1 MQVQAT
7 PEPALQ
13 TQAAAAVQHNGAAP
27 GQHTVLTKDKLAQI
41 VMAIK
46 AMRAKGA
53 TEENSEEY
61 AKLMKIMRYV
71 SAQQQLQ
78 QQQSQQQLGATS
90 DATTNGTDTN
100 GTGTPTP
107 LAISTPAPTQASA
120 DTQTPAMPAQK
131 PDLSQQPAQFSADDI
146 SKLRKQIQAFRLMS
160 KNMPLPPQLRQEL
173 WASNIPDEEKRLL
186 DTPPAGLDSV
196 AGGVV
201 EAVHSELQQQQ
212 QQQQEQQQQQQQQS
226 TSGSTASSTE
236 SVPGVG
242 NVKVQLVLPP
252 LPQSISFV
260 SPHLLLKEKLDAVGE
275 QGARLQRLLVPSITP
290 SGLDVCGMAEER
302 ERRREA
308 RIEYRIKELSE
319 LPANIGDEQIDI
331 ASEQDG
337 RYARPGLVS
346 NVGSSAK
353 LKALIELKALGLR
366 HKQRALRAEVVRSIT
381 RASQLGVAG
390 DRSALRRMK
399 KQSQREARLTEKME
413 RQQRQDRER
422 REQDQ
427 HKQQLQVITTHGL
440 GLVNWHK
447 AHQQRLGKLGRS
459 VLAFHTHAEREEQKR
474 KERIA
479 RERIQA
485 LKAGD
490 EEAYLKLVDKEKDT
504 RISHLLSQT
513 DQYLNTLIEAV
524 HQQQQA
530 MPHGQEQA
538 AAGDNVPSWLADN
551 AEMDA
556 EDANAAQSKDYYSVA
571 HRIIEPI
578 TQQPSILIGGTL
590 KEYQLRGLEW
600 MVSLYNNRLN
610 GILADEMGLGKT
622 IQTISLV
629 TYLIEKKQQNGPFLI
644 IVPLS
649 TITNWILEFEKWA
662 PSVKVIG
669 YKGNP
674 VQRRVLQQQIRRQEF
689 QVLLTTYDYIIKDR
703 PVLSKVKWIHMIID
717 EGHRMKNAH
726 SKLAFTLTTYY
737 STRYRLIL
745 TGTPLQNNLP
755 ELWALLNFILPRI
768 FSSAESFDE
777 WFNAPFAGAGGQ
789 DKIEL
794 NEEEQL
800 LVIKRLHKVLRP
812 FLLRRLKKDV
822 EVDLPDKIE
831 HVIKCSMSAVQS
843 RLYHQMRK
851 FGTLFRGV
859 ESDKHGGSRSS
870 QSSLN
875 NTIMQL
881 RKICNHPFVYD
892 EVEGRINPSRTN
904 NNLLYRTAGKFEL
917 LDRVLAKL
925 LATNHK
931 VLIFFQMTQVMTIM
945 EDFLTW
951 RGIRSLRLD
960 GSTSDEVRREHMH
973 VFNAPDSPFKVFLLS
988 TRAGGQGLN
997 LQTADTVVIFDSD
1010 WNPSADAQAMDRA
1023 HRIGQKNEVRI
1034 LRLITHNSVEETIL
1048 SRAEFKRDLDGKVIQ
1063 AGKFDNKSTAEERES
1078 FLRSLLKADDNDA
1091 DSDTEDL
1098 ANSDEELNDML
1109 ARSDEERM
1117 VFARMDE
1124 ERSARELK
1132 EWQDAGNSGSPPDR
1146 LFTDSE
1152 LPEEYR
1158 HDYDPVEERRKK
1170 EEEATRDKSR
1180 HTKRVYYDD
1189 GLSEEQWLDA
1199 LEDDDVDIDE
1209 VIAKKREKQDRLR
1222 KRREEKL
1229 LQQHLRSKLGDGE
1242 AGMDDSGQISEAA
1255 SEPLPDGTPR
1265 KRGRPRRSVSGTS
1278 SAAETPGASS
1288 AMADDA
1294 NGEDVS
1300 VMAGAESGVATP
1312 SNGRRTGRK
1321 RIRLA
1326 GAGADDSLS
1335 ASATGASTP
1344 TGASRK
1350 ARRKAGPAD
1359 LLPPEERARLEA
1371 VFDAAFKAA
1380 EACLDPE
1387 YGRRRCD
1394 LFLDLPS
1401 KRDYPDYY
1409 MIIRQPI
1416 AMKTIRK
1423 RVKALHY
1430 ASVADF
1436 HKDWKLMF
1444 DNARTYNEEGSFV
1457 YVDACEMQNALED
1470 ALEKMTGESYH
1481 TPIAT
1486 QSPLPPAF
1494 SAALQQHQPQP
1505 QPQHQP
1511 AGGIAISESA
1521 NPPPVLEQQPHQQHQ
1536 PLNDP
1541 THGLQIVNAPAA
1553 GLALGPAPN
1562 PASQPSD
1569 SVPAV
1574 PFTGSE
1580 QGQ

>member
-1 MQVQAT
+1 M
-7 PEPALQ
+7 
-13 TQAAAAVQHNGAAP
+13 
-27 GQHTVLTKDKLAQI
+27 
-41 VMAIK
+41 
-46 AMRAKGA
+46 
-53 TEENSEEY
+53 
-61 AKLMKIMRYV
+61 YV
-71 SAQQQLQ
+71 
-78 QQQSQQQLGATS
+78 
-90 DATTNGTDTN
+90 
-100 GTGTPTP
+100 
-107 LAISTPAPTQASA
+107 
-120 DTQTPAMPAQK
+120 
-131 PDLSQQPAQFSADDI
+131 
-146 SKLRKQIQAFRLMS
+146 
-160 KNMPLPPQLRQEL
+160 
-173 WASNIPDEEKRLL
+173 
-186 DTPPAGLDSV
+186 
-196 AGGVV
+196 
-201 EAVHSELQQQQ
+201 
-212 QQQQEQQQQQQQQS
+212 
-226 TSGSTASSTE
+226 
-236 SVPGVG
+236 
-242 NVKVQLVLPP
+242 
-252 LPQSISFV
+252 
-260 SPHLLLKEKLDAVGE
+260 
-275 QGARLQRLLVPSITP
+275 
-290 SGLDVCGMAEER
+290 
-302 ERRREA
+302 
-308 RIEYRIKELSE
+308 
-319 LPANIGDEQIDI
+319 
-331 ASEQDG
+331 
-337 RYARPGLVS
+337 RPGLLNS
-346 NVGSSAK
+346 GGSSAK
-353 LKALIELKALGLR
+353 LKSLIELKALGLR

-413 RQQRQDRER
+413 RQQRQERER

-427 HKQQLQVITTHGL
+427 HKQQLQTITNHGV
-440 GLVNWHK
+440 GLVAWHK
-447 AHQQRLGKLGRS
+447 AHQQRMSKLGRS

-474 KERIA
+474 KERVA

-524 HQQQQA
+524 HQQQKS
-530 MPHGQEQA
+530 MPTQEA
-538 AAGDNVPSWLADN
+538 AASSGDIVPSWLADN

-556 EDANAAQSKDYYSVA
+556 DEASAAQSKDYYSVA
-571 HRIIEPI
+571 HRVIEPI
-578 TQQPSILIGGTL
+578 PHQPRILVGGTL

-629 TYLIEKKQQNGPFLI
+629 TYLVEKKQQNGPFLI

-674 VQRRVLQQQIRRQEF
+674 TQRRVMQQQIRRQDF

-703 PVLSKVKWIHMIID
+703 PILSKIKWIHMIID

-726 SKLAFTLTTYY
+726 SKLASTLTTFYN
-737 STRYRLIL
+737 TRYRLIL

-822 EVDLPDKIE
+822 EVDLPDKVE

-859 ESDKHGGSRSS
+859 EAEKHGGGRSS
-870 QSSLN
+870 HSSLN

-892 EVEGRINPSRTN
+892 EVEERVNPTRTN

-917 LDRVLAKL
+917 LDRVLTKL
-925 LATNHK
+925 LTTNHK

-960 GSTSDEVRREHMH
+960 GSTSDEIRREHMH
-973 VFNAPDSPFKVFLLS
+973 VFNSPDSPYKVFLLS

-1034 LRLITHNSVEETIL
+1034 LRLITRGSVEETIL
-1048 SRAEFKRDLDGKVIQ
+1048 ARAEFKRDLDGKVIQ

-1078 FLRSLLKADDNDA
+1078 FLRSLLKAEDNDA
-1091 DSDTEDL
+1091 DSDTEDV

-1109 ARSDEERM
+1109 ARSDEERII
-1117 VFARMDE
+1117 FARIDE

-1132 EWQDAGNSGSPPDR
+1132 EWQGAGNSGTPPER
-1146 LFTDSE
+1146 LFTESE

-1158 HDYDPVEERRKK
+1158 HDYDPVEERRRI

-1199 LEDDDVDIDE
+1199 LEDDDVDLDE
-1209 VIAKKREKQDRLR
+1209 VISRKRDKQERMR

-1242 AGMDDSGQISEAA
+1242 DLLDDSEAPSEAA
-1255 SEPLPDGTPR
+1255 SEPVLESTPR
-1265 KRGRPRRSVSGTS
+1265 KRGRPRRSAS
-1278 SAAETPGASS
+1278 GASS
-1288 AMADDA
+1288 MAQTPSASGLVPDDA
-1294 NGEDVS
+1294 NGDDS
-1300 VMAGAESGVATP
+1300 AALASIDSGAATP
-1312 SNGRRTGRK
+1312 HTGRRTGGRK

-1326 GAGADDSLS
+1326 GAGLDDDPS
-1335 ASATGASTP
+1335 ATTGASTP
-1344 TGASRK
+1344 TGAGRK
-1350 ARRKAGPAD
+1350 ARRKTAAAD
-1359 LLPPEERARLEA
+1359 ILLPEERAKLDAALEA
-1371 VFDAAFKAA
+1371 GFKAV
-1380 EACLDPE
+1380 EACVDPE

-1409 MIIRQPI
+1409 MIIRNPI

-1423 RVKALHY
+1423 RVKSLQY

-1444 DNARTYNEEGSFV
+1444 DNARTYNEEGSMV
-1457 YVDACEMQNALED
+1457 YEDACEMQKALED
-1470 ALEKMTGESYH
+1470 ALEQVTGESYR
-1481 TPIAT
+1481 TPIGT
-1486 QSPLPPAF
+1486 QSPLPAAF
-1494 SAALQQHQPQP
+1494 NMALQQQQ
-1505 QPQHQP
+1505 QQQQT
-1511 AGGIAISESA
+1511 AGGGIAIPASDKPA
-1521 NPPPVLEQQPHQQHQ
+1521 LAEQQP
-1536 PLNDP
+1536 PNGSGFSSDN
-1541 THGLQIVNAPAA
+1541 GLQIASAA
-1553 GLALGPAPN
+1553 AVVDAVPE
-1562 PASQPSD
+1562 
-1569 SVPAV
+1569 PAV
-1574 PFTGSE
+1574 TLPTHPPPHPALPSVYGGVTVSE
-1580 QGQ
+1580 DDEEL